1 MPKGF
6 SAAGISAGIK
16 KNGKKDLG
24 LIYCE
29 KPATV
34 AGVFTKNRVT
44 AACVELDRK
53 RLAQSGACQA
63 IIVNSG
69 NANCCTGDAGM
80 ADAVSMGKSAA
91 SVLGIDENH
100 VMVASTGVIGQRLPV
115 QKVETAVPE
124 LAARLAPDGFSD
136 FAESIMT
143 TDTHPKVVTRQGDI
157 NGAAFTVTGVAKGA
171 GMIRPDM
178 ATMLCFVCTD
188 VGISREDLQASTVR
202 ANDQSFNC
210 ITIDGDTS
218 TNDTLLVL
226 ASGLSRATVSTPD
239 HLGAFEQTLE
249 AVLAEL
255 AKMIVKDG
263 EGATKLVTIS
273 VVNAASDGEA
283 KQIAQTVA
291 NSNLVKTAFFGEDAN
306 WGRIVAAMGRA
317 GVDFDYGRVDLY
329 FNDVRLVE
337 NGEYA
342 GAAAEEAATAVLR
355 LPAFDVRL
363 DMKSGAGRAHVWTCD
378 FSIDYVK
385 INADYRT

>member
-6 SAAGISAGIK
+6 TAAGTAAGIK

-34 AGVFTKNRVT
+34 AGVFTRNRVT
-44 AACVELDRK
+44 AACVALDRK
-53 RLAQSGACQA
+53 RLAESGVCQA

-80 ADAVSMGKSAA
+80 ADALAMANAAA
-91 SVLGIDENH
+91 SALGIDTQH

-115 QKVETAVPE
+115 QKVEKAVPE
-124 LAARLAPDGFSD
+124 LAASLASDRFSD

-143 TDTHPKVVTRQGDI
+143 TDTIPKIVTRRGEID
-157 NGAAFTVTGVAKGA
+157 GAAYTVTGIAKGA

-188 VGISREDLQASTVR
+188 IGIGREDLQSIVAET
-202 ANDQSFNC
+202 NEKSFNC

-226 ASGLSRATVSTPD
+226 ASGMSDAYIKTAG
-239 HLGAFEQTLE
+239 HKAAFGKLMEE
-249 AVLAEL
+249 VLVTL

-263 EGATKLVTIS
+263 EGATKLVEIS
-273 VVNAASDGEA
+273 VVNAPSDEDA
-283 KQIAQTVA
+283 KKIADTVA

-306 WGRIVAAMGRA
+306 WGRIVAAMGRS
-317 GVDFDYGRVDLY
+317 GVDFAYDRVDIC
-329 FNDVRLVE
+329 FNEVRLVE
-337 NGEYA
+337 NGLYA
-342 GAAAEEAATAVLR
+342 GPDAEKAASEVLK
-355 LPAFDVRL
+355 LPEFTIVL
-363 DMKSGAGRAHVWTCD
+363 DMKSGGGEAVVWTCD
-378 FSIDYVK
+378 FSLDYVR
-385 INADYRT
+385 INADYRS